1 MILATDLT
9 WADVHFTSIT
19 EANDY
24 LSSLLIQQQNLINE
38 GNTSAAESME
48 DDINELADLICQMQ
62 FNLIA

>member
-24 LSSLLIQQQNLINE
+24 LSSLLTQQQNLINE
-38 GNTSAAESME
+38 GNASAAESME
-48 DDINELADLICQMQ
+48 DDINDLADLVCQMQ

>member
-24 LSSLLIQQQNLINE
+24 LSSLLTQQQNLINE

>member
-24 LSSLLIQQQNLINE
+24 LSSLLTQQQNLINE

-48 DDINELADLICQMQ
+48 DDINDLADLVCQMQ

>member
-48 DDINELADLICQMQ
+48 DDINDLADLVCQMQ